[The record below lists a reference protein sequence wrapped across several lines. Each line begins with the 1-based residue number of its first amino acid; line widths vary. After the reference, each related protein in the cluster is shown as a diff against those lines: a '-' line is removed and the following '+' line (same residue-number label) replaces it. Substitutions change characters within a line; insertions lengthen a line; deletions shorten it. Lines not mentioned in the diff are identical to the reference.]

1 MRDQEAIARAEQL
14 DGRNCL
20 VSNDHHV
27 NEPAVRPTQRVS
39 GATTV
44 GGTASSERFAPAAF
58 AHMIL
63 SSVMLRLSG
72 VSKTRASSVRDR
84 TPSFTYT

>member
-14 DGRNCL
+14 DGRYCL

-44 GGTASSERFAPAAF
+44 GGTASSERFGARGFRSYDPF
-58 AHMIL
+58 VRH
-63 SSVMLRLSG
+63 
-72 VSKTRASSVRDR
+72 ASTARRFEDAG
-84 TPSFTYT
+84 